1 MDSDPQ
7 SDLTHS
13 LGWDADSLEKSLGRL
28 MYLATEDYRPVVQ
41 DTILHHTEGV
51 DLIPSNMD
59 LSSITFEILEHI
71 GTIDVIDGRDEKWT
85 KEINVVAWNGGKP
98 KIDVRDW
105 NSSHDRMSRGITL
118 TEEQAEKM
126 TMALVQRFR
135 ARAEHNLNKPARDDM
150 AR

>member
-1 MDSDPQ
+1 MANTND
-7 SDLTHS
+7 
-13 LGWDADSLEKSLGRL
+13 
-28 MYLATEDYRPVVQ
+28 V
-41 DTILHHTEGV
+41 
-51 DLIPSNMD
+51 
-59 LSSITFEILEHI
+59 TFEIMEHI
-71 GTIDVIDGRDEKWT
+71 GVIDEINNREEKWT

-126 TMALVQRFR
+126 TTALVQRFR